1 MLVNFLTN
9 GPFHSD
15 CMANFCKHVGSRGLK
30 NAFFKKCASSPW
42 KEGVLYSCYELKAV
56 TQFICFTVDFTE
68 KKLHTFCIVVHSYA
82 EAMRIMNVKVMK

>member
-1 MLVNFLTN
+1 MLEV
-9 GPFHSD
+9 
-15 CMANFCKHVGSRGLK
+15 GLK

-82 EAMRIMNVKVMK
+82 EAMRIMNVKVMSYTLSLLKANFG